1 MEHAISGGLF
11 DNEKPVPAEI
21 KANLE
26 IYYELDDPL
35 WKQYTDYLVNVLH
48 GDFYP
53 SYSSWSRTVNDII
66 GEHFPVSA
74 VLGILAVMVA
84 MVVGIPL
91 GMVSALK
98 QNTILDYF
106 CMFFALL
113 GVSIPAMILGVN
125 PPTPS

>member
-1 MEHAISGGLF
+1 M
-11 DNEKPVPAEI
+11 
-21 KANLE
+21 
-26 IYYELDDPL
+26 
-35 WKQYTDYLVNVLH
+35 
-48 GDFYP
+48 
-53 SYSSWSRTVNDII
+53 NDII

-113 GVSIPAMILGVN
+113 SVSIPAMILGVN

>member
-1 MEHAISGGLF
+1 MGYSSSFDYIVGNFFLEHAISGGLF

-53 SYSSWSRTVNDII
+53 SYSS
-66 GEHFPVSA
+66 
-74 VLGILAVMVA
+74 
-84 MVVGIPL
+84 
-91 GMVSALK
+91 
-98 QNTILDYF
+98 
-106 CMFFALL
+106 
-113 GVSIPAMILGVN
+113 
-125 PPTPS
+125 